1 MMQRLTLSTALT
13 VLGQPIHK
21 KCIGQLFML
30 SLYLLVVGCSTT
42 HHAVSDPDFSPV
54 RPVSAKPLP
63 ISDGAIYKTGFGI
76 ALYEDAKAHRIGDI
90 ITVILQERTNA
101 SKSASTTTAKEAEVS
116 IGAPTL
122 FGQGVSH
129 RGHDILT
136 ASIDAERDFS
146 GEGDSSQSNSL
157 TGQISVTVV
166 DVYPNGNLM
175 IRGEKLLTLN
185 QGSEH
190 VRISGIV
197 RAADVSPTNTVFST
211 QVANARIVYG
221 GQGVLADVN
230 TKGWIQRV
238 FDSNW
243 RPF

>member
-1 MMQRLTLSTALT
+1 VITKFEITQRLTIKKLLSGLIT
-13 VLGQPIHK
+13 I
-21 KCIGQLFML
+21 C
-30 SLYLLVVGCSTT
+30 LYLLVVGCSTT
-42 HHAVSDPDFSPV
+42 HQAVSDPDFSPV
-54 RPVSAKPLP
+54 RPMSVQPLP
-63 ISDGAIYKTGFGI
+63 VNDGAIYKTGFGV
-76 ALYEDAKAHRIGDI
+76 ALFEDTKAHRIGDI
-90 ITVILQERTNA
+90 ITIILQERTNA
-101 SKSASTTTAKEAEVS
+101 SKSATTTTAKDAEVS
-116 IGAPTL
+116 IGAPTI
-122 FGQGVSH
+122 FGQGVTH
-129 RGHDILT
+129 RGKDILS

-146 GEGDSSQSNSL
+146 GEGDSTQSNSL

-197 RAADVSPTNTVFST
+197 RAADVTPTNTVFST
-211 QVANARIVYG
+211 QVANARIIYG
-221 GQGVLADVN
+221 GQGVLADAN

-243 RPF
+243 WPF

>member
-1 MMQRLTLSTALT
+1 MIVKKNFEITNRIIARRILLT
-13 VLGQPIHK
+13 VIVM
-21 KCIGQLFML
+21 I
-30 SLYLLVVGCSTT
+30 LYSMIVGCSTT

-54 RPVSAKPLP
+54 RPMSVRPLP
-63 ISDGAIYKTGFGI
+63 ISDGAIYKTGFGV
-76 ALYEDAKAHRIGDI
+76 ALFEDSKAHRVGDI
-90 ITVILQERTNA
+90 ITVILQERTNS
-101 SKSASTTTAKEAEVS
+101 SKSASTTTAKDAEVS
-116 IGAPTL
+116 IAAPTL
-122 FGQGVSH
+122 FGKGITH
-129 RGHDILT
+129 RGNDILS

-146 GEGDSSQSNSL
+146 GEGDSTQSNSL

-197 RAADVSPTNTVFST
+197 RAADVTPTNTVFST

-243 RPF
+243 WPF

>member
-1 MMQRLTLSTALT
+1 VTNIFIKTKQLMNGSLLSYLLVA
-13 VLGQPIHK
+13 
-21 KCIGQLFML
+21 
-30 SLYLLVVGCSTT
+30 SLYLIVVGCSTT
-42 HHAVSDPDFSPV
+42 HLAIPDPDFAPV
-54 RPVSAKPLP
+54 RPVSAQPLP
-63 ISDGAIYKTGFGI
+63 VSDGSIYKAGFGVS
-76 ALYEDAKAHRIGDI
+76 LFEDTKAHRIGDI
-90 ITVILQERTNA
+90 ITIILQEKTNA
-101 SKSASTTTAKEAEVS
+101 SKTASTNTAKDAAVA

-122 FGQGVSH
+122 FGQGVTKN
-129 RGHDILT
+129 GNEILS
-136 ASIDAERDFS
+136 AGIDATRAFT

-157 TGQISVTVV
+157 SGQISVTVV

-211 QVANARIVYG
+211 QVANAHIVYG

-243 RPF
+243 WPF

>member
-1 MMQRLTLSTALT
+1 VNSVQLQFLQLLSSQADQNVTYHCRNSVAYYD
-13 VLGQPIHK
+13 Q
-21 KCIGQLFML
+21 
-30 SLYLLVVGCSTT
+30 
-42 HHAVSDPDFSPV
+42 
-54 RPVSAKPLP
+54 
-63 ISDGAIYKTGFGI
+63 
-76 ALYEDAKAHRIGDI
+76 
-90 ITVILQERTNA
+90 RTNS
-101 SKSASTTTAKEAEVS
+101 SKKASTTTVKEADVS
-116 IGAPTL
+116 IAAPTL

-129 RGHDILT
+129 NGHDIL
-136 ASIDAERDFS
+136 SAEISADRDFT
-146 GEGDSSQSNSL
+146 GEGDSTQSNSL

-197 RAADVSPTNTVFST
+197 RAADVTPTNTVFST

-221 GQGVLADVN
+221 GQGVLAEAN

-243 RPF
+243 WPF